1 MRLLSQPRHGV
12 WTIQAVSSQAPKVV
26 TLNATFR
33 DKDRIRTAVAYLC
46 EPPTL
51 QGQPGVGGVLPTAM
65 WDVGGDKDTRCP
77 GLLWAF

>member
-26 TLNATFR
+26 TLNATLR

-51 QGQPGVGGVLPTAM
+51 QGQPGVGGGAAHGH
-65 WDVGGDKDTRCP
+65 VGC
-77 GLLWAF
+77 WW